1 MLRYGVPAATEL
13 FFSTLADTGAQLL
26 YYLLRGFVG
35 GFTLVD
41 FEGDRSYTGV
51 ASATIALA
59 DPG

>member
-1 MLRYGVPAATEL
+1 L
-13 FFSTLADTGAQLL
+13 LADAGAQLL
-26 YYLLRGFVG
+26 YYLLRGFAG